1 MNLNNFKNY
10 FVFRAKYFLRLLNN
24 DLDKVIIYIV
34 FWLLIYFYDFQ
45 YEWFYLIYY
54 LIPPL
59 YYHTN
64 RKDISFINKISNNK
78 SYFFI
83 ASEYLLFN
91 VFTLFIIYSKTDQ
104 KLIQIIGLLISLFIP
119 IIKIKNVQWTKKL
132 TLKFIPID
140 AYEWKAFIR
149 QKPISFLFTYVLFVI
164 SSYHPFS
171 LGIMTFMFCGTINS
185 VYSTTE
191 PKEVYCLY
199 FTNRNIDNKVFNSLK
214 FLLKITLPIF
224 ILCSIVNASL
234 LYIILLVY
242 CFLFMFHT
250 EIILRKYANYFL
262 DFTKNKPTDSM
273 KIIEIIFSII
283 LVIPW
288 VLNYR
293 QLKKEST
300 LKINNNVRS

>member
-1 MNLNNFKNY
+1 MNLINFKNY
-10 FVFRAKYFLRLLNN
+10 FVFKIKFFFRLLNN

-34 FWLLIYFYDFQ
+34 FWLLIYFYVFQ
-45 YEWFYLIYY
+45 YNWFYLIYY

-83 ASEYLLFN
+83 ASEYLIFN
-91 VFTLFIIYSKTDQ
+91 IFTFFIIYSKTDQ
-104 KLIQIIGLLISLFIP
+104 KTIHIIGLLVSLLIP
-119 IIKIKNVQWTKKL
+119 AIKIKNVQWTKKL

-149 QKPISFLFTYVLFVI
+149 QKPINFLLTYGLLVI

-185 VYSTTE
+185 IYSITE

-199 FTNRNIDNKVFNSLK
+199 FTNHIIEDKVFNSLK

-224 ILCSIVNASL
+224 ILCITINVSL
-234 LYIILLVY
+234 LYIILLIY

-262 DFTKNKPTDSM
+262 DYAKNKPIDSI

-300 LKINNNVRS
+300 LKIYDNVRA

>member
-1 MNLNNFKNY
+1 MNFNNFKHY
-10 FVFRAKYFLRLLNN
+10 FVFKAKYFLRLLNN

-34 FWLLIYFYDFQ
+34 FWLFIYFYDFQ
-45 YEWFYLIYY
+45 NNWFYLIYY

-59 YYHTN
+59 YYHIN

-83 ASEYLLFN
+83 VSEYSLFN

-104 KLIQIIGLLISLFIP
+104 KIIHIIGLLVSLLIP

-149 QKPISFLFTYVLFVI
+149 QKPISFLLTYVLLVL

-199 FTNRNIDNKVFNSLK
+199 FTNHSIDDKVFNSLE

-224 ILCSIVNASL
+224 ILCIILNVSL
-234 LYIILLVY
+234 LYIILLIY

-262 DFTKNKPTDSM
+262 NYTKNKPTDSM

-288 VLNYR
+288 VLNYK

-300 LKINNNVRS
+300 LKIYDNVRG

>member
-1 MNLNNFKNY
+1 MILNDLKKY
-10 FVFRAKYFLRLLNN
+10 FVFRVKHLFRLLNDN
-24 DLDKVIIYIV
+24 LDKVIIYIV
-34 FWLLIYFYDFQ
+34 FWLLIYFYHFQ
-45 YEWFYLIYY
+45 YKWFYLIYY

-59 YYHTN
+59 YYHIN
-64 RKDISFINKISNNK
+64 RKDISFINKISSNK

-91 VFTLFIIYSKTDQ
+91 LFTLFIIYSKTNQ
-104 KLIQIIGLLISLFIP
+104 KFIHITGILVSLFIP

-132 TLKFIPID
+132 KLKFIPID

-149 QKPISFLFTYVLFVI
+149 QKPINFLLTYMLLVI

-185 VYSTTE
+185 VYSTSE

-199 FTNRNIDNKVFNSLK
+199 FTNHSIDDKVFNSLK
-214 FLLKITLPIF
+214 FLLKISLPIF
-224 ILCSIVNASL
+224 ILCATINASL
-234 LYIILLVY
+234 IHVILLIY

-262 DFTKNKPTDSM
+262 DYRKNRPIDSM

-300 LKINNNVRS
+300 LKIYDNVRN